1 MWNIV
6 GEESKGHDDLGEDA
20 ILEEFSMGSMRVKEN
35 YRMLSRFGL
44 NKWLNY

>member
-20 ILEEFSMGSMRVKEN
+20 ILEEFSMGYEGERK
-35 YRMLSRFGL
+35 L
-44 NKWLNY
+44 